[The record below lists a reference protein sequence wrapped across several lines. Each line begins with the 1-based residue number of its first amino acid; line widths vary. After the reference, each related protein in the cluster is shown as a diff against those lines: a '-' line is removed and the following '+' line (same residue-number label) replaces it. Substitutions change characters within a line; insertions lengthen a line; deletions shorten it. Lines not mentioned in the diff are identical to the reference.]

1 MNQPNNALR
10 LSPGTTITLRGM
22 TEADVPSGELTLVRD
37 IAGRR
42 PSSGPDS
49 EGEQLQFMAFGGVCA
64 RREGQ
69 KREGRGRREG
79 RQKGDGR
86 GTSQEGGN
94 VCVWRGWLLALGG

>member
-1 MNQPNNALR
+1 MHMCDAR
-10 LSPGTTITLRGM
+10 RD
-22 TEADVPSGELTLVRD
+22 ADCECAACR
-37 IAGRR
+37 
-42 PSSGPDS
+42 PDS